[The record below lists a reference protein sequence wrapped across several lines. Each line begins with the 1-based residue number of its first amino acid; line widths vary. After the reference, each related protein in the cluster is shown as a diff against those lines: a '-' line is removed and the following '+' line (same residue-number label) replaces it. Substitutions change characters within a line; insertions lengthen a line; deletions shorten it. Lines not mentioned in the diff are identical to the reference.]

1 MRSGSY
7 GSYYYGGTRRESES
21 AEEPLGPR
29 KTLLV
34 VVVVVGCFAVLWP
47 KVFYPMLVNSANK
60 QIKPSPADKTT
71 GCCDVISDLDL
82 DTIKIMSEL
91 CSTIIE
97 SKAAAKGA
105 GSQDL
110 VAQCRKAV
118 LETCGIDIS
127 AVLQER
133 VSLGHSTR
141 QILEEA
147 RSLNGSLCLKYNFG
161 VSPWSLGVSHRI
173 HLNVDPASTIRQER
187 PSHLRPEMVH
197 PAFKERG
204 RAIPQPESTTR
215 RPGPP
220 PKIVQGRPG
229 PIPGMRPAMG
239 GPGHVVPPSKQANNG
254 FLGVL
259 MPVYT
264 IGFVVFFTYTI
275 MKLVFKKKPEEYA
288 GSSLYPQVDTDDQFH
303 KEVFEDNRNYYH
315 RPSRDSSKIG
325 WKERDAIVNAVSALL
340 EEVNQ
345 ELEARKQKTAAD
357 AVTEQD
363 GDRVNGEVF
372 KEEEAGIQS
381 ETNEKEGE
389 EKEEQGSVTV
399 MGMETTASCEGGK
412 KWSRPDSPVLPHP
425 PQAPPKEPSPPPQQ
439 IFLEGSLP
447 PQSQLLVS
455 DSATETQKEP
465 EDDAPIVLAGK
476 MTLSVISLDSET
488 GTEDSSASG
497 KKAESPEADRR
508 SSGNTS
514 DEFEKINASDLE
526 DQINSIIEEAEII
539 AMNDEK
545 RLTLSEELD
554 KLEEQEAPRIDVL
567 EEIKNQLNLE
577 DDLIRAIAGK
587 DPEPVK
593 LPVTDLIKEFLSE
606 EENALLAESIGI
618 GNIEKEVADALKED
632 NDQTKDEL
640 LSDEEREI
648 IAKYQAIEEE
658 EKDQE
663 PTAEHVYSDE
673 QQKLEELLPPPDELP
688 TTNSTQFIRNE
699 EQALLNE
706 KYKPVTESQ
715 INQDNVPAETES
727 SVQVPLETS
736 AQEQE
741 TVETP
746 QEAVYISPNTSLD
759 QVSAPSPPLDED
771 PKPAEAESAPSGV
784 EVAPQKEETAKSS
797 KETVNIPPVAFK
809 DQVSVPA
816 AEEHESAPS
825 QVEIPLETAPVKEE
839 ISEAPVTSED
849 QVSVPSPPLEEDPR
863 PVEIES
869 APSPA
874 GISLKTNP
882 EREEIVEASVLSENQ
897 FNLPSQPPEEDPRPV
912 ETESA
917 PSSAKVPLEPVP
929 KEKVNLP
936 PVTSQDQISAPT
948 SPEEYTPVETE
959 SAPTPLEIPLEV
971 IPRGEETSEDSKDS
985 LYVSPETNEELK
997 PIVEE
1002 ILKQYAT
1009 PDESIKV
1016 VQDVPVS
1023 KDKSVESATSPD
1035 KNYSENDELTID
1047 GIKEDPLLQEELLE
1061 SGDQDE
1067 AHKLVVREADAGPGS
1082 DTQQKVISSGENQP
1096 ETEILTGKQ
1105 NTEEQPKE
1113 LEQDTS
1119 ADQGLP
1125 LETENDERKQSQTS
1139 SIEPI
1144 TSESQSVD
1152 EMDIIEQV
1160 IEDIEYQDESDSEE
1174 LPRSGRNSAE
1184 AAEERLNGVENE
1196 DSENELDDDDV
1207 EIEEVIEYVDNTD
1220 EEGEE
1225 IIEINGNQQERNVQ
1239 NHN

>member
-1 MRSGSY
+1 MATRMRSGSY

-97 SKAAAKGA
+97 GKAAAKGP

-133 VSLGHSTR
+133 VSLGHSTK
-141 QILEEA
+141 QILEEV

-315 RPSRDSSKIG
+315 RPSRDSSKIV
-325 WKERDAIVNAVSALL
+325 VNAVSALL

-363 GDRVNGEVF
+363 GDRVNSEVF

-381 ETNEKEGE
+381 EAN

-648 IAKYQAIEEE
+648 IAKYQALEEE

-771 PKPAEAESAPSGV
+771 PKPAEAESAPSDV

-809 DQVSVPA
+809 DQVSVLA
-816 AEEHESAPS
+816 TEEHESTPS
-825 QVEIPLETAPVKEE
+825 QVEIPLETAHEKEE

-874 GISLKTNP
+874 GISLKTTP
-882 EREEIVEASVLSENQ
+882 EKEEIVEASVLSENQ

-948 SPEEYTPVETE
+948 SPEEDTPVETE

-971 IPRGEETSEDSKDS
+971 FPRGEETSEDSKDS
-985 LYVSPETNEELK
+985 LDVSPETNEELK

-1082 DTQQKVISSGENQP
+1082 DAQQKVTSSGENQP

-1125 LETENDERKQSQTS
+1125 QETENNERKQSQTS

>member
-1 MRSGSY
+1 MATRMRSGSY

-71 GCCDVISDLDL
+71 
-82 DTIKIMSEL
+82 
-91 CSTIIE
+91 
-97 SKAAAKGA
+97 A
-105 GSQDL
+105 
-110 VAQCRKAV
+110 
-118 LETCGIDIS
+118 
-127 AVLQER
+127 
-133 VSLGHSTR
+133 
-141 QILEEA
+141 
-147 RSLNGSLCLKYNFG
+147 
-161 VSPWSLGVSHRI
+161 
-173 HLNVDPASTIRQER
+173 IRQER

-315 RPSRDSSKIG
+315 RPSRDSSKIV
-325 WKERDAIVNAVSALL
+325 VNAVSALL

-363 GDRVNGEVF
+363 GDRVNSEVF

-381 ETNEKEGE
+381 EAN

-648 IAKYQAIEEE
+648 IAKYQALEEE

-771 PKPAEAESAPSGV
+771 PKPAEAESAPSDV

-809 DQVSVPA
+809 DQVSVLA
-816 AEEHESAPS
+816 TEEHESTPS
-825 QVEIPLETAPVKEE
+825 QVEIPLETAHEKEE

-874 GISLKTNP
+874 GISLKTTP
-882 EREEIVEASVLSENQ
+882 EKEEIVEASVLSENQ

-948 SPEEYTPVETE
+948 SPEEDTPVETE

-971 IPRGEETSEDSKDS
+971 FPRGEETSEDSKDS
-985 LYVSPETNEELK
+985 LDVSPETNEELK

-1082 DTQQKVISSGENQP
+1082 DAQQKVTSSGENQP

-1125 LETENDERKQSQTS
+1125 QETENNERKQSQTS